1 MAQTRL
7 SDCLKALR
15 GMGLITRAFIDVQS
29 RECNQVWSNCSLRSA
44 TQAVQTKAEEAVSS
58 AMVFAS
64 RFGST
69 QRNIEEFSESVAD
82 EDPTAWAYSTG
93 SSTLDHDL
101 ARTGSEVPPTE
112 PASNL
117 NESNKA
123 EATAAPTSTTHSA
136 TEMPYPNGTSPP
148 KQSRGLHTLASPFIV
163 RHRRSLH
170 YESSTG
176 MTEEQLQKLRMQAKS
191 SKSSKPRGPL
201 IKPKLSDQAKERTVP
216 ASRLGRV
223 WNFGGLAAGL
233 GIGAVAEKAKRS
245 LGLRED
251 GKLGGSLLLTEANAE
266 RIVDTLCR
274 VRGAA
279 LKLGQMLSIQDNA
292 LISPELQRVFDRVRQ
307 SADFMPA
314 WQMERVLKQEL
325 GENWRSKVASFEDR
339 PFAAASIGQVHAA
352 TMHDGR
358 EVAMKIQYP
367 GVAQGI
373 DSDINNLMAILKV
386 WNVLPEGL
394 YVENAVD
401 VARKEL
407 AWEVDY
413 TREAEWYR
421 SFKHILRDDPIF
433 IVPEVMSELSTK
445 QILTTE
451 LMEGMSLDKAEGLD
465 QDTRNHICMNILR
478 LCLKELFEWHC
489 MQTDPNWSN
498 FLYNQRTKKVALID
512 FGASRNFSK
521 SFVDDYIKVIK
532 GASSGSRE
540 DVLEYSKRLGFLT
553 GYESKVMEKAHV
565 DAVMILG
572 EPFMSE
578 EPFDFATQDTTRRI
592 QSILPVMLNHRL
604 APPPEESY
612 SLHRK
617 MSGAFLLC
625 TKLGAKIRCKEL
637 FDVVYSRYQFD

>member
-29 RECNQVWSNCSLRSA
+29 KECNQVWSNCSLKSA
-44 TQAVQTKAEEAVSS
+44 TQGAQTKAEEAVSN
-58 AMVFAS
+58 AVVFAS
-64 RFGST
+64 KFGSS
-69 QRNIEEFSESVAD
+69 QRNIDEFSESVAD
-82 EDPTAWAYSTG
+82 EDPTRWAYSTG
-93 SSTLDHDL
+93 SPSPDHD
-101 ARTGSEVPPTE
+101 VPPTE
-112 PASNL
+112 PTPSPHRPD
-117 NESNKA
+117 KPDTA
-123 EATAAPTSTTHSA
+123 ETPTSTIHRA
-136 TEMPYPNGTSPP
+136 TEMPKPNGSTPP
-148 KQSRGLHTLASPFIV
+148 TQSRGLHTAAPPFTI

-176 MTEEQLQKLRMQAKS
+176 MTEEQLQKLRMKAKS
-191 SKSSKPRGPL
+191 SKLPKPKGPL
-201 IKPKLSDQAKERTVP
+201 IKPKLSEQAKERSVP

-233 GIGAVAEKAKRS
+233 GIGAVTEKAKRS
-245 LGLRED
+245 LGLKED
-251 GKLGGSLLLTEANAE
+251 GKFGGSVLFNEANAE

-292 LISPELQRVFDRVRQ
+292 MISPELQRVFDRVRQ

-325 GENWRSKVASFEDR
+325 GDDWRSKVASFEDR

-352 TMHDGR
+352 TTLDGR

-401 VARKEL
+401 VARREL

-413 TREAEWYR
+413 TREAEWCR
-421 SFKHILRDDPIF
+421 KFKHILRDDPNF
-433 IVPEVMSELSTK
+433 LVPEVVSELSTK

-451 LMEGMSLDKAEGLD
+451 LVEGVSLDKAETFD
-465 QDTRNHICMNILR
+465 QETRNHICKNILR
-478 LCLKELFEWHC
+478 LCLKEVFEWHC

-498 FLYNQRTKKVALID
+498 FLYNQDTNKLALID
-512 FGASRNFSK
+512 FGASREFPK

-532 GASSGSRE
+532 GASSGSRD

-572 EPFMSE
+572 EPFSTD

-592 QSILPVMLNHRL
+592 QSILPIMLNHRL
-604 APPPEESY
+604 GPPPEESY

-625 TKLGAKIRCKEL
+625 TKLRAQIGCKGL
-637 FDVVYSRYQFD
+637 FDGIYSRYQFD

>member
-7 SDCLKALR
+7 TDCIKALR
-15 GMGLITRAFIDVQS
+15 GFSLVARAFVDTQS
-29 RECNQVWSNCSLRSA
+29 KDCSQVWSNCSLRS
-44 TQAVQTKAEEAVSS
+44 TTEKIQTKAEETISN
-58 AMVFAS
+58 AMVYAS
-64 RFGST
+64 KISSS
-69 QRNIEEFSESVAD
+69 QKNIEEFPASAAD
-82 EDPTAWAYSTG
+82 EDTTSWAYSAG
-93 SSTLDHDL
+93 SSSIDDVPQPESVSSQDVPETSSSSNPSSRVNGVP
-101 ARTGSEVPPTE
+101 RT
-112 PASNL
+112 
-117 NESNKA
+117 
-123 EATAAPTSTTHSA
+123 
-136 TEMPYPNGTSPP
+136 NGTPP
-148 KQSRGLHTLASPFIV
+148 NQTRQLHTFTRTQFSDD
-163 RHRRSLH
+163 HRRYLH
-170 YESSTG
+170 YDSSTG
-176 MTEEQLQKLRMQAKS
+176 MTQEELEKLRMKAKS
-191 SKSSKPRGPL
+191 SKTPTRPRGPR
-201 IKPKLSDQAKERTVP
+201 IRPKLSDRAKERTVP
-216 ASRLGRV
+216 SSRLGRV

-233 GIGAVAEKAKRS
+233 GVGALAEKAKRS
-245 LGLRED
+245 FGLKENGKFD
-251 GKLGGSLLLTEANAE
+251 GSVLLSEANAE

-314 WQMERVLKQEL
+314 WQMERVLKDEL
-325 GENWRSKVASFEDR
+325 GGDWRSKVASFEDK
-339 PFAAASIGQVHAA
+339 PFAAASIGQVHLA
-352 TMHDGR
+352 TTHDGK

-367 GVAQGI
+367 GVGEGI
-373 DSDINNLMAILKV
+373 DSDINNLMAIMKV

-401 VARKEL
+401 VARREL

-413 TREAEWYR
+413 TREAEWSR
-421 SFKHILRDDPIF
+421 KFRNVLRDDPDL
-433 IVPEVMSELSTK
+433 IVPEVIPELSTK

-451 LMEGMSLDKAEGLD
+451 LVDGVSLDKAVDLD
-465 QDTRNHICMNILR
+465 QETRNDICRNILR
-478 LCLKELFEWHC
+478 LCLKEVFEWQF

-498 FLYNQRTKKVALID
+498 FLYNQHTGKLALID
-512 FGASRNFSK
+512 FGASRDFPK

-532 GASSGSRE
+532 GASSGNRE
-540 DVLEYSKRLGFLT
+540 DVLEYSKKLGFLT

-572 EPFMSE
+572 EPFSQS
-578 EPFDFATQDTTRRI
+578 EPFDFTKQDTTRRI

-625 TKLGAKIRCKEL
+625 TKLGAKIQCKEL
-637 FDVVYSRYQFD
+637 FDVIYSKYQFD